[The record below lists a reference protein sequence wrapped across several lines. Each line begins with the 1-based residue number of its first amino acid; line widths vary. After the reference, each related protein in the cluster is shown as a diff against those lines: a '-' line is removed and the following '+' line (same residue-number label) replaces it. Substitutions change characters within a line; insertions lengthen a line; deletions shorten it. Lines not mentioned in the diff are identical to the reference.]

1 MTMMIV
7 EPEQRGV
14 PTSMPSP
21 DDTTRCWRDIRRAL
35 GAYCETCVSGRH
47 SRGRPADGQADE
59 ANDSSCETLA
69 VELDHAGSLMLLA
82 AVEGAVRIDY
92 QRRVRGCSRDRLSRA
107 MRSLHRKKGH
117 RARFESDLLRLW
129 GEEALVQRE
138 TIQDL
143 IYAMRYR
150 HWLAHGRCWSE
161 DLHRDYA
168 FDDIDEI
175 AVAFMEGMRTYAD
188 P

>member
-1 MTMMIV
+1 MMIV
-7 EPEQRGV
+7 EPERTHEV
-14 PTSMPSP
+14 SASIRSP
-21 DDTTRCWRDIRRAL
+21 ADTTRCWRDIRRAL
-35 GAYCETCVSGRH
+35 GVYCETCVSGRH
-47 SRGRPADGQADE
+47 SRGRPAERETNDVDG
-59 ANDSSCETLA
+59 SSCESLV
-69 VELDHAGSLMLLA
+69 VELDHASSLMLLA
-82 AVEGAVRIDY
+82 AVEGAVRVDY
-92 QRRVRGCSRDRLSRA
+92 QQRVRGWSRDRLSQA
-107 MRSLHRKKGH
+107 MRSLHRKKGA
-117 RARFESDLLRLW
+117 RAKFEVDLLRLW
-129 GEEALVQRE
+129 RDE
-138 TIQDL
+138 TLIKRKSVQDL